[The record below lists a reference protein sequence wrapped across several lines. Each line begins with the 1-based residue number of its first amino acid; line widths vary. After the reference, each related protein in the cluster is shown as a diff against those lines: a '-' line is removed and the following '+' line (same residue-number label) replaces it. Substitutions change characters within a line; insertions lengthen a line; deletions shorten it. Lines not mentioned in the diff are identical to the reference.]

1 MRISRLLS
9 WFVLL
14 FVVVVMACSTAPP
27 RELVERNDHSGL
39 TAWYEQEAIR
49 LKGKA
54 EEMRQ
59 MAERYAV
66 FSSPHL
72 SPKETKA
79 DLIAHCR
86 SFMQYYT
93 KKPPKKRR
101 LSPSCIANKSRPC
114 RDGEQDD
121 PYMGVEPAPA
131 SLMDRS
137 LLRSMHCPS

>member
-1 MRISRLLS
+1 MKISRQVS

-14 FVVVVMACSTAPP
+14 FTMAIMACSTAPP
-27 RELVERNDHSGL
+27 RELIERNDHSGL
-39 TAWYEQEAIR
+39 AAWYEQEAVR

-59 MAERYAV
+59 MIERYAI
-66 FSSPHL
+66 FSYPHL

-93 KKPPKKRR
+93 KAAEEAEALAKLHR
-101 LSPSCIANKSRPC
+101 
-114 RDGEQDD
+114 EQ
-121 PYMGVEPAPA
+121 EPTIP
-131 SLMDRS
+131 
-137 LLRSMHCPS
+137 

>member
-1 MRISRLLS
+1 MKVAKHLVGFI
-9 WFVLL
+9 LL
-14 FVVVVMACSTAPP
+14 FALTVVACSTAPP
-27 RELVERNDHSGL
+27 RELMERNDHYGL
-39 TAWYEQEAIR
+39 ATWYEQEAVR

-93 KKPPKKRR
+93 KAAEEAEALAKLHR
-101 LSPSCIANKSRPC
+101 
-114 RDGEQDD
+114 EQ
-121 PYMGVEPAPA
+121 EPAIP
-131 SLMDRS
+131 
-137 LLRSMHCPS
+137 